1 MERRIIAAI
10 EAREKAIIE
19 AIQSGNPV
27 PAPVKKEKP
36 FAGVPTAFM
45 AAAPAEETQPEPEPE
60 PEPMPEKTSE
70 PVRHDIFVVLFRMG
84 RMSPSAFQVEEA
96 APPPR
101 APVTSTVSGNI
112 TTIDIG

>member
-1 MERRIIAAI
+1 MGEDLTQMEGPLIDMERRIIAAI

-70 PVRHDIFVVLFRMG
+70 PV
-84 RMSPSAFQVEEA
+84 EEA

-101 APVTSTVSGNI
+101 APVTSTVS
-112 TTIDIG
+112 